1 MGKFDKVL
9 LASDFDNTL
18 VDTQAAIDA
27 GTAGMPVCERNLAAL
42 KYFMDNG
49 GLFAVSTGRALPA
62 FTDYV
67 GDVPH
72 NAPCILANGAAI
84 YDFHENRLLHTA
96 YIGENIRAH
105 MAEVF
110 AAFPEA
116 SCEIYH
122 EDRRIHAIHPN
133 VYIKMH
139 EHLTRTA
146 AVVVESFEEID
157 LPIIK
162 VLFEDG
168 KPVLEEIEQFILS
181 RPWAEE
187 YELIYSSEFLLELT
201 ARGATKGDMVLRLA
215 EQLGVK
221 REDIYCAGD
230 HKNDIP
236 MLAVAAEGFAPANC
250 VPEVAA
256 SGATV
261 LCHCRD
267 GVIADIV
274 ELLDKRY

>member
-1 MGKFDKVL
+1 MGKFDRVL
-9 LASDFDNTL
+9 IASDFDNTL

-27 GTAGMPVCERNLAAL
+27 KTGSMPLCGRNRAAL
-42 KYFMDNG
+42 EYFMANG
-49 GLFAVSTGRALPA
+49 GHFTVSTGRALPA

-67 GDVPH
+67 DDVPH
-72 NAPCILANGAAI
+72 NAPCILANGAVL
-84 YDFHENRLLHTA
+84 YDFAENRVLHTA
-96 YIGENIRAH
+96 YIGERIRAH

-110 AAFPEA
+110 AAFPET

-122 EDRRIHAIHPN
+122 EDRRIHAINPN
-133 VYIKMH
+133 RYIKMH

-162 VLFEDG
+162 VLFEDDE
-168 KPVLEEIEQFILS
+168 PILHELEAFLRS
-181 RPWAEE
+181 REWIGE
-187 YELIYSSEFLLELT
+187 YELIFSSDFLLELT

-215 EQLGVK
+215 GMLGVERK
-221 REDIYCAGD
+221 DVYCVGD

-267 GVIADIV
+267 GVIADVI
-274 ELLDKRY
+274 ELLDKQY

>member
-1 MGKFDKVL
+1 MGKFDRVL

-18 VDTQAAIDA
+18 VDTQGAIDA
-27 GTAGMPVCERNLAAL
+27 HSTDMRVCERNRKAL
-42 KYFMDNG
+42 QYFMDNG
-49 GLFAVSTGRALPA
+49 GYFSVSTGRALPA

-67 GDVPH
+67 EDVPH
-72 NAPCILANGAAI
+72 NAPCILANGAAL
-84 YDFHENRLLHTA
+84 YDFRENRLLHTA

-133 VYIKMH
+133 RYIKMH

-162 VLFEDG
+162 VLFEDD
-168 KPVLEEIEQFILS
+168 KPILEKIERFILAQE
-181 RPWAEE
+181 WAGE
-187 YELIYSSEFLLELT
+187 YELIFSSEFLLELT
-201 ARGATKGDMVLRLA
+201 AKGATKGEMVLRLA
-215 EQLGVK
+215 DMLGVERK
-221 REDIYCAGD
+221 DVYCVGD

-236 MLAVAAEGFAPANC
+236 MLAVAAEGFAPSNC

-267 GVIADIV
+267 GVIADVI
-274 ELLDKRY
+274 ELLDTRY